1 MSGTTIDPNTPLLV
15 TLPARSWNA
24 LLSCAGEGLGA
35 LSAVI
40 ADVQRQCMQQST
52 TPRQEA
58 EYMPANP
65 SGNPHRQNGDGR
77 LNEQP

>member
-1 MSGTTIDPNTPLLV
+1 MSGTQIDPNTPLLV

-40 ADVQRQCMQQST
+40 ADVQRQCVQQSNA
-52 TPRQEA
+52 EA
-58 EYMPANP
+58 PAEHIP
-65 SGNPHRQNGDGR
+65 ARTNGAATEAR
-77 LNEQP
+77 E